1 MSAVRHT
8 DDYRDHCRDCVHF
21 APWPERAERVREL
34 YGTVPMGYA
43 TGACMAS
50 LTGPLAV
57 SPGDSPACCVSAASG
72 CAHFKR
78 GKRSVY
84 IKEAKR

>member
-8 DDYRDHCRDCVHF
+8 DDYRDRCRDCVHF

-34 YGTVPMGYA
+34 WGVVPMGYA

-57 SPGDSPACCVSAASG
+57 LPVNRVPSFCPSCGRKVE
-72 CAHFKR
+72 R
-78 GKRSVY
+78 
-84 IKEAKR
+84 